1 MSASRPF
8 NKSPWGWPIAL
19 AVLSAGGLISALVA
33 DGAWDA
39 VSWFGLGLPVAVC
52 AWFGLRRA
60 PVD

>member
-1 MSASRPF
+1 MSHWQVFR
-8 NKSPWGWPIAL
+8 WPL